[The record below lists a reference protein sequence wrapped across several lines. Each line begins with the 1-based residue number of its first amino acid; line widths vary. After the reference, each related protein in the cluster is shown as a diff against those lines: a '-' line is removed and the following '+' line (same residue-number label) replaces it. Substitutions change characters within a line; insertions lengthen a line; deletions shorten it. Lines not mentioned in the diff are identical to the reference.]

1 MGEARHP
8 PQRTPRPAHRFHLYL
23 WRRLSKP
30 GQGRSPHP
38 AVLQH
43 RGDEPAPRGNSQDR
57 HAREPRRSIGRSGWL
72 APVDTPRRATKHH
85 HYRFAAKI
93 PRTQSGREH
102 LAIHARQLAVKPHL
116 QVLRRSC
123 RSLLLRLEQAR
134 RSALENHVHRIAPVG
149 PRVLINETWYKTFF
163 LPCRT
168 EQWGR
173 CFKGMSKLN
182 QAPAIGLPPIEAGA
196 LTELAISDA
205 HSRRIQSHGRPMHLM
220 VARATEHR

>member
-57 HAREPRRSIGRSGWL
+57 HARGPRRSIGRSGWL

-102 LAIHARQLAVKPHL
+102 LAIYARQLAVKPHL

-149 PRVLINETWYKTFF
+149 PRVLINETWYKRELTDGIATVAQWQIQHALQHGFRY
-163 LPCRT
+163 LVGKIASDRSPTDDAMGCRNL
-168 EQWGR
+168 QQQV
-173 CFKGMSKLN
+173 F
-182 QAPAIGLPPIEAGA
+182 
-196 LTELAISDA
+196 
-205 HSRRIQSHGRPMHLM
+205 HSWAKQFQD
-220 VARATEHR
+220 

>member
-57 HAREPRRSIGRSGWL
+57 HARGPRRSIGRSGWL

-102 LAIHARQLAVKPHL
+102 LAIYARQLAVKPHL

-123 RSLLLRLEQAR
+123 RSPLLRLEQAR

-149 PRVLINETWYKTFF
+149 PRVLINETWYNLSRPAERVVAFYNKRGTCEQWIKEGKGAIKWTR
-163 LPCRT
+163 LSCRT
-168 EQWGR
+168 FAANAVRLQ
-173 CFKGMSKLN
+173 LH
-182 QAPAIGLPPIEAGA
+182 A
-196 LTELAISDA
+196 
-205 HSRRIQSHGRPMHLM
+205 
-220 VARATEHR
+220 

>member
-57 HAREPRRSIGRSGWL
+57 HARWPRRSIGRSGWL

-123 RSLLLRLEQAR
+123 RSLLLHLEQAR

-149 PRVLINETWYKTFF
+149 PRVLINETWYKSIACGATSRIAVAASHRA
-163 LPCRT
+163 L
-168 EQWGR
+168 
-173 CFKGMSKLN
+173 
-182 QAPAIGLPPIEAGA
+182 IDPPLHAAVDG
-196 LTELAISDA
+196 
-205 HSRRIQSHGRPMHLM
+205 
-220 VARATEHR
+220 

>member
-57 HAREPRRSIGRSGWL
+57 HARWPRRSIGRSGWL

-149 PRVLINETWYKTFF
+149 PLFLINESFYY
-163 LPCRT
+163 
-168 EQWGR
+168 
-173 CFKGMSKLN
+173 
-182 QAPAIGLPPIEAGA
+182 PPEAG
-196 LTELAISDA
+196 
-205 HSRRIQSHGRPMHLM
+205 R
-220 VARATEHR
+220 ARAGAAVLVAVDSVVASLAAAVGRAAEERR

>member
-57 HAREPRRSIGRSGWL
+57 HARGPRRSIGRSGWL

-149 PRVLINETWYKTFF
+149 PRVLINETWYKDQIRQH
-163 LPCRT
+163 LRV
-168 EQWGR
+168 ERILLRDILEWWG
-173 CFKGMSKLN
+173 
-182 QAPAIGLPPIEAGA
+182 IGQL
-196 LTELAISDA
+196 LTLV
-205 HSRRIQSHGRPMHLM
+205 R
-220 VARATEHR
+220 

>member
-149 PRVLINETWYKTFF
+149 PRVLINETWYYV
-163 LPCRT
+163 
-168 EQWGR
+168 
-173 CFKGMSKLN
+173 
-182 QAPAIGLPPIEAGA
+182 
-196 LTELAISDA
+196 
-205 HSRRIQSHGRPMHLM
+205 SRRAPLIGQIMQKLSSAASTAGSSVQDFWACLQGADSPL
-220 VARATEHR
+220 ARLELG